1 MTFDLQGSYAERGR
15 QMTTGALEVTTVDE
29 LQLRFDGG
37 GGVGG
42 PLTFR
47 GRTL

>member
-1 MTFDLQGSYAERGR
+1 MI
-15 QMTTGALEVTTVDE
+15 TGAQEVMT
-29 LQLRFDGG
+29 LQLSFDGG
-37 GGVGG
+37 GGGGGGARG

>member
-1 MTFDLQGSYAERGR
+1 MTFGIQGSYAERGR
-15 QMTTGALEVTTVDE
+15 PMITGAQEVMT
-29 LQLRFDGG
+29 LQLSFDGG
-37 GGVGG
+37 GGGGGARG

>member
-1 MTFDLQGSYAERGR
+1 MITGVQEVMTLQFS
-15 QMTTGALEVTTVDE
+15 
-29 LQLRFDGG
+29 FDGG
-37 GGVGG
+37 GGGGGGARG

>member
-1 MTFDLQGSYAERGR
+1 
-15 QMTTGALEVTTVDE
+15 MTTGALEVTTVDE

-37 GGVGG
+37 GGGG
-42 PLTFR
+42 GGGGEGGVTFR

>member
-1 MTFDLQGSYAERGR
+1 
-15 QMTTGALEVTTVDE
+15 MTTGAQEVMT

-37 GGVGG
+37 GGGARG